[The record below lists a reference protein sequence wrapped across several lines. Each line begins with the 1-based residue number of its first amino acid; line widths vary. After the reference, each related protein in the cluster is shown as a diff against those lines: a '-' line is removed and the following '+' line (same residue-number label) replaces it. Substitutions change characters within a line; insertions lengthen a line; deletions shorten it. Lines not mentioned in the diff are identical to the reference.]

1 MNFGNTRCYR
11 CNCVMSAGG
20 PVHCSTCRTEKAIK
34 SQTDISTREH
44 ETRMREL
51 EQLIDIIQA
60 QQSRVV
66 SRQYHEPL
74 RFLPENSSE
83 EEKQEYKKMIAAM
96 VERKKAAD
104 ERDRI
109 LEQKYRVI
117 ELCVGAIVVIALY
130 FLIF

>member
-1 MNFGNTRCYR
+1 
-11 CNCVMSAGG
+11 MSAGG